1 MTKARQKR
9 GMKDTL
15 VILSTLSTLADR
27 NRFAPNPNLRNIM
40 TNVKAD
46 NAVNVD
52 RVRATEERI
61 LSSMTGVSKGS
72 EQAVT
77 LA

>member
-1 MTKARQKR
+1 
-9 GMKDTL
+9 MKDTL
-15 VILSTLSTLADR
+15 VILSTLADR
-27 NRFAPNPNLRNIM
+27 NRVAPDPNLRDII
-40 TNVKAD
+40 TGVKAD

-52 RVRATEERI
+52 GIRAMEERI
-61 LSSMTGVSKGS
+61 LSSMTRVSKGS